1 MASLLGLHCSE
12 SQRPLSSVHGADMTT
27 WTHLSAPRTPEL
39 LGGDTAPP
47 PLNLPPLSP
56 EPYSPAVWVMMFV
69 MCLTVVAITVFMF
82 EYFSPVSYNQNL
94 TSGKSQLPPGPGGRG
109 RAGTPRRGGLRA
121 RGALQRMPRGGGPWP
136 SDNMQGANQIHERE
150 REAR

>member
-47 PLNLPPLSP
+47 PLNLLPLSP